1 MTANHLAEDSVL
13 DPDPPEVPDPRMT
26 TALRHHGDLR
36 NLLGALAVS
45 QVGDW
50 AYNVG
55 LLVTV
60 YDLSRSGSLLAVTT
74 AARILPEVVAG
85 PIGGVLADRYDRR
98 YLLVGSDLA
107 RAILMGLFAAC
118 VLLHL
123 PLAAFPVLAG
133 LSSLAAAPYRTCVG
147 ATIPKTVPANLLPV
161 ANSARSLVAEG
172 SSGVGPMLEA
182 GLVFSHAAAAT
193 FLLNALSFVVA
204 AAFLTRM
211 SPECFSPAQTGEH
224 QHLLRDLRAGL
235 SALRAYPRTW
245 PVAGADILGSGVYG
259 LLLILLLLFSR
270 AVTGDDAGYGLLLT
284 SSGFGGVIGAA
295 LTTRLL
301 NRLPAHQLLVGGL
314 LLIAAPVALLAAVT
328 EARWFI
334 IAVIAIAVHAA
345 ASVVV
350 EIQSDTILQ
359 REIPE
364 EVFGRAYGFVVPTCY
379 GVQALV
385 AGLTPTLCQFLGL
398 RGTFLAGAGT
408 TLAYLGWVVLARRAA
423 TSRTR
428 D

>member
-1 MTANHLAEDSVL
+1 MRT
-13 DPDPPEVPDPRMT
+13 
-26 TALRHHGDLR
+26 
-36 NLLGALAVS
+36 
-45 QVGDW
+45 
-50 AYNVG
+50 
-55 LLVTV
+55 LVFIPAWNEEA
-60 YDLSRSGSLLAVTT
+60 SI
-74 AARILPEVVAG
+74 AAVVAD
-85 PIGGVLADRYDRR
+85 VR
-98 YLLVGSDLA
+98 
-107 RAILMGLFAAC
+107 
-118 VLLHL
+118 
-123 PLAAFPVLAG
+123 
-133 LSSLAAAPYRTCVG
+133 
-147 ATIPKTVPANLLPV
+147 
-161 ANSARSLVAEG
+161 
-172 SSGVGPMLEA
+172 
-182 GLVFSHAAAAT
+182 
-193 FLLNALSFVVA
+193 
-204 AAFLTRM
+204 
-211 SPECFSPAQTGEH
+211 EH
-224 QHLLRDLRAGL
+224 M
-235 SALRAYPRTW
+235 
-245 PVAGADILGSGVYG
+245 AGADILGSGVYG

-359 REIPE
+359 QEIPE